1 MAFIGDLDTGL
12 PHLDRAIELHDSRKH
27 NSTRFRLGPST
38 GVVARVA
45 SGLILWQCGALDKAV
60 RRLGEALVIARELDH
75 PYSIAFAL
83 YHNGFLAMWR
93 NQFEE
98 CREHA
103 RELALVAIENDYLVW
118 KTLATV
124 LEGVALTALG
134 QTDKGLADEGLAL
147 TETGIELY
155 QGLTTPPVFWPLI
168 LTLRATVHALA
179 GKPERALELVNEAIE
194 IGAPDE
200 LVSPD
205 FRILRGDFIRMLP
218 EPDLAAAEA
227 AYQAAIRG
235 AKATNLHLIEL
246 HALTKLVALRRE
258 MGLPDGGGDLA
269 TLYAT
274 FTEGF
279 DEIQLKVARQL
290 LAI

>member
-1 MAFIGDLDTGL
+1 
-12 PHLDRAIELHDSRKH
+12 
-27 NSTRFRLGPST
+27 
-38 GVVARVA
+38 
-45 SGLILWQCGALDKAV
+45 
-60 RRLGEALVIARELDH
+60 
-75 PYSIAFAL
+75 
-83 YHNGFLAMWR
+83 
-93 NQFEE
+93 
-98 CREHA
+98 
-103 RELALVAIENDYLVW
+103 
-118 KTLATV
+118 
-124 LEGVALTALG
+124 
-134 QTDKGLADEGLAL
+134 L

-194 IGAPDE
+194 LGAPDE

-205 FRILRGDFIRMLP
+205 FRILRGDFIRMIP

-246 HALTKLVALRRE
+246 HALTRLVALRRE
-258 MGLPDGGGDLA
+258 MGISPDSSEELA
-269 TLYAT
+269 TLYAS

-279 DEIQLKVARQL
+279 DEDQLKVARQL